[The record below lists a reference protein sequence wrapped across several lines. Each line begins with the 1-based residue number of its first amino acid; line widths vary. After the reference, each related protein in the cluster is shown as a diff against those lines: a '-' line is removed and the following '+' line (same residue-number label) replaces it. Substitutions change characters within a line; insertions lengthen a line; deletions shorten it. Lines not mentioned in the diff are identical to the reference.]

1 MTDAAQPD
9 PAGQPAAG
17 PADTPSRRLPVCTLA
32 ELPAGERKIVKDGY
46 SSIGVFNIGGQFHA
60 IENVCPHAGAPLC
73 RGEILSEQ
81 DIKEYNYGG
90 PELAGCVI
98 RCPYHGW
105 EFNIKT
111 GQGMY
116 VKDAQVPT
124 YKVEVAADGQIF
136 LLL

>member
-1 MTDAAQPD
+1 MSTTEP
-9 PAGQPAAG
+9 
-17 PADTPSRRLPVCTLA
+17 RRIPVCPKA
-32 ELPAGERKIVKDGY
+32 ELPEGERKIVKDGY
-46 SSIGVFNIGGQFHA
+46 SSIGVFNIKGEFFA

-81 DIKEYNYGG
+81 DVKEFNYGG

-105 EFNIKT
+105 EFNIKS

-124 YKVEVAADGQIF
+124 YKVEVDGSGQVVLIV
-136 LLL
+136 